1 MSVQHEWHQ
10 TKTWFHNS
18 TPMLVREQTE
28 WLRTQGWDVAEI
40 HYDRYVVH
48 VCSRTVPNK
57 PTGVLTQMAAWLR
70 EDGFLAE
77 VIRDTDEGGFA
88 WAELGG
94 IAASIDIVT
103 DDDKGSWFAHVTAAN
118 SDKQI
123 IEHKPSATQLHS
135 IVLSLLQTEST
146 TP

>member
-1 MSVQHEWHQ
+1 MSVLSDMV
-10 TKTWFHNS
+10 TS
-18 TPMLVREQTE
+18 
-28 WLRTQGWDVAEI
+28 LRDIGAT
-40 HYDRYVVH
+40 
-48 VCSRTVPNK
+48 
-57 PTGVLTQMAAWLR
+57 
-70 EDGFLAE
+70 AE
-77 VIRDTDEGGFA
+77 VTRDTDEGGFA

>member
-1 MSVQHEWHQ
+1 MSVLSDMV
-10 TKTWFHNS
+10 TS
-18 TPMLVREQTE
+18 
-28 WLRTQGWDVAEI
+28 LRD
-40 HYDRYVVH
+40 
-48 VCSRTVPNK
+48 
-57 PTGVLTQMAAWLR
+57 
-70 EDGFLAE
+70 DGATAE

-88 WAELGG
+88 WAELGDL
-94 IAASIDIVT
+94 AASISIVA

-123 IEHKPSATQLHS
+123 IEHKPSAAELHD